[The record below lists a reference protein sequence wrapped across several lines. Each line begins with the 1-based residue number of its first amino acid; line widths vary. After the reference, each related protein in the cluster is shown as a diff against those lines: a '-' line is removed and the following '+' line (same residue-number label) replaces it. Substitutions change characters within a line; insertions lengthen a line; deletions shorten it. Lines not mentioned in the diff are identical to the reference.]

1 MQVSDIGL
9 GLGRK
14 SISGLGRAVEVLD
27 NLSSSM
33 TSLSPGG
40 DFVSATTTKGNKIS
54 ILAFEVANTIVK
66 GMSLMQSLSKE
77 SLKYLKDDVLLSE
90 GVQRLVSSD
99 MDDLMRIAAADK
111 RFANRCINI
120 LILCYGLADVV
131 AQLSGSQRMKGFIF
145 WTHLCRQELRVFSR
159 EVIRFGNRC
168 KDPQWHNL
176 DRYFSK

>member
-9 GLGRK
+9 ALGRK
-14 SISGLGRAVEVLD
+14 STSGLGKAVEVLD

-33 TSLSPGG
+33 TSLTPGG
-40 DFVSATTTKGNKIS
+40 DFRSAPTTKGNKIS
-54 ILAFEVANTIVK
+54 ILAFEVANIIVK